1 MCFPQGHVC
10 VLLCKLDCPPVLPPS
25 TAPYHI
31 LCCLI
36 VIGQHCKIIRLGSI
50 NYSSIYSSAFV
61 SEINTIVNIILILI
75 NYLVIGGGGIVVCRS
90 G

>member
-1 MCFPQGHVC
+1 M
-10 VLLCKLDCPPVLPPS
+10 LLCKLDCPPVLPPS

-36 VIGQHCKIIRLGSI
+36 VIGQHCKIISLGSI
-50 NYSSIYSSAFV
+50 NYIPLYIYSSAFV
-61 SEINTIVNIILILI
+61 SEINTIVNIILRLI
-75 NYLVIGGGGIVVCRS
+75 NYLVTGGGGIVVCRS